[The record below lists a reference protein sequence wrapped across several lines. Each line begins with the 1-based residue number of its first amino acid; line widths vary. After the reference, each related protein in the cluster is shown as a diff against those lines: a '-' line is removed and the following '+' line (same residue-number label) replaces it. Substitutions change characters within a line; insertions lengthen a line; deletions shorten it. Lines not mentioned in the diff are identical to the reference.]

1 MRLAT
6 GAAPAKP
13 ALCHFCIS
21 NDQRERSTGVST
33 RHTDPPSRRG
43 QSCAIMIAKTSA
55 RARRPL
61 RRLTSDP
68 REIEAWLLRLRVQVR
83 RRVKQD
89 WREINAVVAA
99 LLERRIL
106 SGQEIGEILESGG
119 GAMV

>member
-1 MRLAT
+1 MIVKT
-6 GAAPAKP
+6 G
-13 ALCHFCIS
+13 
-21 NDQRERSTGVST
+21 
-33 RHTDPPSRRG
+33 
-43 QSCAIMIAKTSA
+43 A